1 MRNNDLQTSGQ
12 AGEQDR
18 RDQMARGNR
27 FLGRVVACNG
37 SRATIAAI
45 AEAGGTDL
53 TELWSVGRL
62 ISITVGN
69 NRVVALAYSMQT
81 GTKNW
86 GEGEDNTFLI
96 EVELLGEVHVGED
109 GSELF
114 STGIS
119 RYPYLGAI
127 AHRIR
132 AADLLRIYDTRK
144 GDTAVIGKITQDE
157 SIDATIHVPSMLS
170 KHFAVV
176 GSTGVGKS
184 TAVSLLLRKAI
195 ESDPKLRVLI
205 LDPHNEFAAA
215 FPEHAVVIDTDT
227 LDLPFWLMRLEEFAE
242 VLFRGRPPVAEE
254 LDILRDLMPE
264 AKRAFRGNESAL
276 MRRSSDKSS
285 ITADTPVPYR
295 IADLL
300 ALIDERIG
308 RLEGRGEK
316 PMLRALKMRI
326 MAAINDP
333 RYHFMFSNNTISD
346 TIMETIAH
354 IFRIPGDD
362 RPISTF
368 QLAGI
373 PSEVVNSVASVLC
386 RMAFEL
392 ALWSNGAIHMLV
404 VCEEAHRYVPADPNL
419 GFFPTRQAIARIAK
433 EGRKY
438 GVSLGIITQRPGELD
453 QTILSQCSTLFAMR
467 LANDRDQEIIRS
479 AIPDSSISTTSFIS
493 SIGNGEAIAFGEAIA
508 VPMRMRFSRVDE
520 SHLPKANGVTAK
532 ASDDGPDTVDLRT
545 IVSRMRAIAGPD
557 ISAFQQS
564 FDGGQPDDPGY
575 SNAGY
580 SNAGEP
586 DDATSPDAPSAALH
600 DPETMPDL
608 GHDATFEEIRQALM
622 TPPPHAPQPVLRQ
635 PEPAFE
641 RSAPPIDTLRSDT
654 SRSDTTRSDTT
665 RADAPPIEPYR
676 PDMLPRTARTEEPPR
691 YARRL
696 DDPTD
701 TVRDPYA
708 ARPQPP
714 LERTEPAPSIRR
726 EPGSSLRESILK
738 KPLSSLYRK
747 D

>member
-1 MRNNDLQTSGQ
+1 MRNNDLHTSGS
-12 AGEQDR
+12 AGELDR
-18 RDQMARGNR
+18 RNTMAPGNR
-27 FLGRVVACNG
+27 LLGRVVACNG
-37 SRATIAAI
+37 SRATIAAV
-45 AEAGGTDL
+45 AEEGGTDL

-62 ISITVGN
+62 ISISVGE
-69 NRVVALAYSMQT
+69 NRVVALAFSMHT
-81 GTKNW
+81 EAHAW
-86 GEGEDNTFLI
+86 GEGADNTFLI
-96 EVELLGEVHVGED
+96 EVELLGEVYKAPSGRDE
-109 GSELF
+109 F
-114 STGIS
+114 TTGIS

-132 AADLLRIYDTRK
+132 AADLLRIYESRQ
-144 GDTAVIGKITQDE
+144 GNHCVIGKLTQDE
-157 SIDATIHVPSMLS
+157 SIDATIHIPSMLS

-184 TAVSLLLRKAI
+184 TAVSLLLHKAI

-215 FPEHAVVIDTDT
+215 FPNDAVVIDTDT
-227 LDLPFWLMRLEEFAE
+227 LDLPFWLMKLDEFAE

-254 LDILRDLMPE
+254 LDILRDVLPE
-264 AKRAFRGNESAL
+264 AKRAFRGSDSSL
-276 MRRSSDKSS
+276 MRRQTEKSS

-295 IADLL
+295 MADLL

-316 PMLRALKMRI
+316 PFLRSLKMRVI
-326 MAAINDP
+326 SAINDP
-333 RYHFMFSNNTISD
+333 RYHFMFSNNTIND

-354 IFRIPGDD
+354 IFRIPGDG

-386 RMAFEL
+386 RMAFEI

-467 LANDRDQEIIRS
+467 LSNDRDQEIIRS

-508 VPMRMRFSRVDE
+508 VPMRMRFSRVE
-520 SHLPKANGVTAK
+520 EQYLPKANGVSAK
-532 ASDDGPDTVDLRT
+532 TTEETPDTVDLRN
-545 IVSRMRAIAGPD
+545 VVARMRAVSGGPD

-564 FDGGQPDDPGY
+564 YEAAASRQPGDDDDDRDE
-575 SNAGY
+575 SIL
-580 SNAGEP
+580 P
-586 DDATSPDAPSAALH
+586 DSRDLRAAHAALSS
-600 DPETMPDL
+600 P
-608 GHDATFEEIRQALM
+608 ALSSPAM
-622 TPPPHAPQPVLRQ
+622 SSPAPAQTAAPL
-635 PEPAFE
+635 ESY
-641 RSAPPIDTLRSDT
+641 RS
-654 SRSDTTRSDTT
+654 
-665 RADAPPIEPYR
+665 
-676 PDMLPRTARTEEPPR
+676 DMLPRAEVAAAAAPR
-691 YARRL
+691 PDFVEIRRDL
-696 DDPTD
+696 SQPSLRRSTD
-701 TVRDPYA
+701 GA
-708 ARPQPP
+708 Q
-714 LERTEPAPSIRR
+714 EPAPSLRR
-726 EPGSSLRESILK
+726 EPGTSLRESILR
-738 KPLSSLYRK
+738 KPLSSLYDK